1 MVDPINIILDAAAF
15 YKVVREDLQL
25 EWDPH
30 VRISEE
36 EILFEWIDG
45 VTHAIVSIDGEGTYG
60 YAMLSDE
67 GTFCPGAVNNPPVNT
82 MPDDLRIY
90 IEENT

>member
-45 VTHAIVSIDGEGTYG
+45 VTHAIVSIDGEVHMGMQCL
-60 YAMLSDE
+60 AMKVH
-67 GTFCPGAVNNPPVNT
+67 FVQVQ
-82 MPDDLRIY
+82 
-90 IEENT
+90 